1 MSIDRKRSF
10 CHVEQTDFDDTQ
22 KILSVISQYKNEIH
36 QLHNENTYEA

>member
-1 MSIDRKRSF
+1 MSIDSKRNF